1 MLDYPLTSSPAS
13 WKAAIEFPVRVS
25 SLTMSFFRLRG
36 LGHWVASQIESG
48 HVNIV
53 RLANCS
59 FCSLHVTL
67 HSAFPVLVQIVE
79 GNEYLKN
86 RHYHFQVC
94 CTSYTVEGYLIILF
108 KTWFAPVQCHRQQN
122 RPQKKTNQTF
132 CINIQRHR
140 CRIPPRKNHASRGHL
155 ISLGGI
161 ERIPRRCEFV
171 CDDITEVHQSLQA
184 LLQGFNCSCGICD
197 IPVSS
202 IKPCQCVAEIHTVGL
217 DTQVHLSFR
226 GMRNRVSAKFN
237 FGAEKGRGQQL
248 QYLREPR

>member
-122 RPQKKTNQTF
+122 RPNKEDQSNFLHQYTD
-132 CINIQRHR
+132 
-140 CRIPPRKNHASRGHL
+140 RKS
-155 ISLGGI
+155 
-161 ERIPRRCEFV
+161 V
-171 CDDITEVHQSLQA
+171 V
-184 LLQGFNCSCGICD
+184 
-197 IPVSS
+197 
-202 IKPCQCVAEIHTVGL
+202 
-217 DTQVHLSFR
+217 
-226 GMRNRVSAKFN
+226 
-237 FGAEKGRGQQL
+237 
-248 QYLREPR
+248 